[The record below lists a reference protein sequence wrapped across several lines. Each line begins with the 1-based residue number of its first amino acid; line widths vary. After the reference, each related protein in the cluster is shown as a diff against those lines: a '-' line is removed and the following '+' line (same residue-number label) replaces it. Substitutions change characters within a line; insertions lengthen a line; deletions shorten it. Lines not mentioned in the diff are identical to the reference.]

1 MKRYEIKTSKRYEK
15 DVRLAVSRG
24 LDIEELLKVIK
35 LLMQGQ
41 PLPERCRD
49 HPLKGDYKGYR
60 ECHIEHDWLL
70 VYEKSEALK
79 IIALERT
86 GTHADLFE
94 KGKKR

>member
-24 LDIEELLKVIK
+24 LDIEKLLEVVKLLKE
-35 LLMQGQ
+35 GQ

-60 ECHIEHDWLL
+60 ECHIEPDWLL
-70 VYEKSEALK
+70 IYDKRETLR
-79 IIALERT
+79 IISLERT
-86 GTHADLFE
+86 GTHVDLFE